1 MNFREYIRDEVF
13 TKRAADAECLV
24 IYDPTRRY
32 REIVRGM
39 ESASCRVIDAG
50 SSVIEQREAAMTALR
65 DLGDGKIQQFVL
77 WVPARKPEADEEYQG
92 NPFSVFGRIG
102 AEFPSGDGDDFA
114 SLCRKAKPDHVVEI
128 NKLFAEGEP
137 GFETIDALDKGGAW
151 PKLKTLL
158 AANSPKEII
167 IGLLSPSSEQD
178 AALKSDPTWANEA
191 REFIERTLGH
201 KLKTRGQ
208 TRQSIADELW
218 RLLTFSELIF
228 DSSGDIPSSL
238 SVVPRADTA
247 AKALVF
253 EVCDEL
259 RKHQDHKDTYLTKA
273 LEIEEELALPERAKT
288 MIHLG
293 RRDTFAFE
301 ERHFLSRFIDTLLAR
316 KTDEARGILN
326 SRQKSIWLS
335 NEDRLIEWTVAER
348 ALDLIETAEN
358 HTQPSFANLE
368 AIIHA
373 YASSGRELDRR
384 HRELEQAAAE
394 REGEQDGL
402 EKLVAAARVS
412 YLKVVGGLQAE
423 FVRLVQSDGWPACD
437 GKLFSNAQVFDREV
451 APALDAGQRV
461 AYFLI
466 DSLRYELAVE
476 LEKQLS
482 EKRAVSFHTVC
493 AQLPTYT
500 EVGMASLM
508 PEADK
513 ALSLAN
519 KDGKLVTTLGGAVA
533 TAPSTR
539 FAYLQS
545 RKGDFCTDIELDDLV
560 RSGKKPKLP
569 DKTRLLVVRS
579 RDLDAIAHESP
590 HQVLQVIPSLV
601 RLIIK
606 GIGKVESAG
615 FQKAVIATDH
625 GFILLHEQEAG
636 NVASKPP
643 GNWVVEKSRCLLGQG
658 EADAN
663 NLVFPRE
670 HVGIPGEF
678 QHYAVPKTLVPYVRN
693 YLYYHE
699 GLSLQECVLPCL
711 CVEMKAQAAKKK
723 LPELQISYRQGKT
736 DKITSRR
743 PVIDIA
749 WSQMDAFAEEHEI
762 EIALEA
768 VDSKGNA
775 IGWVN
780 SGQTVNPATQGVRI
794 HPGQIVG
801 VGLRMEDEFSG
812 NFTVRALDPA
822 TQALMAERTL
832 KTAYLE

>member
-1 MNFREYIRDEVF
+1 MTIRKYIHDEVF
-13 TKRAADAECLV
+13 AKRATESGCLV
-24 IYDPTRRY
+24 IYDPARRY
-32 REIVRGM
+32 RNIVCAM
-39 ESASCRVIDAG
+39 ESGSCRIIDAG
-50 SSVIEQREAAMTALR
+50 SSVIEQREAAMAALSG
-65 DLGDGKIQQFVL
+65 LSDGKIQQLVL
-77 WVPARKPEADEEYQG
+77 WIPAQKPEADEEYQG

-114 SLCRKAKPDHVVEI
+114 SLCRRAKPDRVIEI
-128 NKLFAEGEP
+128 NKLFADGEP
-137 GFETIDALDKGGAW
+137 GFETIDALDQGGSW

-158 AANSPKEII
+158 AANSSKEII
-167 IGLLSPSSEQD
+167 IGLLSPKPDQET
-178 AALKSDPTWANEA
+178 ALSNDPSWVNEA

-201 KLKTRGQ
+201 KLKTKGQ
-208 TRQSIADELW
+208 TRQSIAYELW
-218 RLLTFSELIF
+218 KLLTFSELAF
-228 DSSGDIPSSL
+228 DSSSVLPASL
-238 SVVPRADTA
+238 SLVPRADRE
-247 AKALVF
+247 AKAVVF

-259 RKHQDHKDTYLTKA
+259 RKHQDHKDTYLTRAMEIEKA
-273 LEIEEELALPERAKT
+273 LVLPEHLT

-293 RRDTFAFE
+293 NRDTFAFE
-301 ERHFLSRFIDTLLAR
+301 ERLFLSQLIDAVLAR
-316 KTDEARGILN
+316 KTREARAILK
-326 SRQKSIWLS
+326 SREKSIWLS
-335 NEDRLIEWTVAER
+335 NEGRLIEWTVAER
-348 ALDLIETAEN
+348 ALDLIEAAEN
-358 HTQPSFANLE
+358 HSQPTFANLE

-394 REGEQDGL
+394 CHEEHNGL

-423 FVRLVQSDGWPACD
+423 FIRLVQSDGWPACD
-437 GKLFSNAQVFDREV
+437 GQLLTNAQIFDREV

-466 DSLRYELAVE
+466 DSLRYELAIE
-476 LEKQLS
+476 LEKRLS
-482 EKRAVSFHTVC
+482 EKHTVRFHTVC

-508 PEADK
+508 PEADR
-513 ALSLAN
+513 ALLLAN
-519 KDGKLVTTLGGAVA
+519 KDGKLMTTLGGVVA

-545 RKGDFCTDIELDDLV
+545 KKGDLCTDIELDDLV
-560 RSGKKPKLP
+560 RSGKKLKLP

-590 HQVLQVIPSLV
+590 HQVLQVIPTLI

-606 GIGKVESAG
+606 GIGKVAAAG
-615 FQKAVIATDH
+615 FQKVVIATDH
-625 GFILLHEQEAG
+625 GFILFHEQEAG
-636 NVASKPP
+636 NVVPKPP
-643 GNWVVEKSRCLLGQG
+643 GNWLVEKARCLLGHG

-663 NLVFPRE
+663 NLVFARE

-678 QHYAVPKTLVPYVRN
+678 QHYAVPKTLAPYIRGH
-693 YLYYHE
+693 LYYHE

-711 CVEMKAQAAKKK
+711 CVEMKGPAAKKN
-723 LPELQISYRQGKT
+723 LPDLQITYRQGKT

-749 WSQMDAFAEEHEI
+749 WSQMDAFAEENEI
-762 EIALEA
+762 EIALDA
-768 VDSKGNA
+768 VDSKGNT
-775 IGWVN
+775 IGWVS
-780 SGQTVNPATQGVRI
+780 SGQTVNLATQGVRVR
-794 HPGQIVG
+794 PGQIVG
-801 VGLRMEDEFSG
+801 VGLRMEEEFSG
-812 NFTVRALDPA
+812 HFTVRALDPA
-822 TQALMAERTL
+822 TQTLLAQLTL

>member
-1 MNFREYIRDEVF
+1 
-13 TKRAADAECLV
+13 
-24 IYDPTRRY
+24 
-32 REIVRGM
+32 
-39 ESASCRVIDAG
+39 
-50 SSVIEQREAAMTALR
+50 
-65 DLGDGKIQQFVL
+65 
-77 WVPARKPEADEEYQG
+77 
-92 NPFSVFGRIG
+92 
-102 AEFPSGDGDDFA
+102 
-114 SLCRKAKPDHVVEI
+114 
-128 NKLFAEGEP
+128 
-137 GFETIDALDKGGAW
+137 
-151 PKLKTLL
+151 
-158 AANSPKEII
+158 
-167 IGLLSPSSEQD
+167 
-178 AALKSDPTWANEA
+178 
-191 REFIERTLGH
+191 
-201 KLKTRGQ
+201 
-208 TRQSIADELW
+208 
-218 RLLTFSELIF
+218 
-228 DSSGDIPSSL
+228 
-238 SVVPRADTA
+238 
-247 AKALVF
+247 
-253 EVCDEL
+253 
-259 RKHQDHKDTYLTKA
+259 
-273 LEIEEELALPERAKT
+273 
-288 MIHLG
+288 MI
-293 RRDTFAFE
+293 
-301 ERHFLSRFIDTLLAR
+301 AR

-326 SRQKSIWLS
+326 SWKKSIWLS

-348 ALDLIETAEN
+348 ALELIDATEGQAE
-358 HTQPSFANLE
+358 PSFPNLE
-368 AIIHA
+368 VIIHG
-373 YASSGRELDRR
+373 YVSSFRRLDRLD
-384 HRELEQAAAE
+384 RELEQAVAE
-394 REGEQDGL
+394 LQDEHSGL
-402 EKLVAAARVS
+402 EKIVAAARVS
-412 YLKVVGGLQAE
+412 YLKVLNALQAE
-423 FVRLVQSDGWPACD
+423 FVRLVQSEGWPAYG
-437 GKLFSNAQVFDREV
+437 GKVFSNAQVFDREV
-451 APALDAGQRV
+451 APALDAGERV

-482 EKRAVSFHTVC
+482 EKHVVSFHPVC

-539 FAYLQS
+539 FAYLKS
-545 RKGDFCTDIELDDLV
+545 KKGDLCTDIELDDLV
-560 RSGKKPKLP
+560 RSGKKLKLP

-636 NVASKPP
+636 NVAPKPL
-643 GNWVVEKSRCLLGQG
+643 GKWLVEKSRCLLGQG

-663 NLVFPRE
+663 NLVFARE
-670 HVGIPGEF
+670 HVGISGEF

-723 LPELQISYRQGKT
+723 LPDLQISYRQGKT

-743 PVIDIA
+743 PVVDIS
-749 WSQMDAFAEEHEI
+749 WSQMEAFAEEHEI

-768 VDSKGNA
+768 VDAKGNA
-775 IGWVN
+775 IGWVGA
-780 SGQTVNPATQGVRI
+780 GQTVNPATQGVRI
-794 HPGQIVG
+794 RPGQVVG

-822 TQALMAERTL
+822 TQALVAQLTL
-832 KTAYLE
+832 KTAYFE

>member
-1 MNFREYIRDEVF
+1 MSIREYFRDEVF
-13 TKRAADAECLV
+13 TKRAADAGCLV
-24 IYDPTRRY
+24 IYDPARHY
-32 REIVRGM
+32 RDIVRGM
-39 ESASCRVIDAG
+39 ESASCRVLDAG

-65 DLGDGKIQQFVL
+65 DLGDGKIQRFVL
-77 WVPARKPEADEEYQG
+77 WVPARKPEADAEYQG

-137 GFETIDALDKGGAW
+137 NFETIDALDKGGSW

-167 IGLLSPSSEQD
+167 IGLLSPGPVQD
-178 AALKSDPTWANEA
+178 AALKSDPTWADEA

-208 TRQSIADELW
+208 TRQSIGDELW
-218 RLLTFSELIF
+218 RLVTFSELVF
-228 DSSGDIPSSL
+228 DSSGEIPASL
-238 SVVPRADTA
+238 SLVPRADTA

-259 RKHQDHKDTYLTKA
+259 RKHQDHKQSYLTKA

-293 RRDTFAFE
+293 HRDTFAFE
-301 ERHFLSRFIDTLLAR
+301 ERHFLSRFIDALLAR

-348 ALDLIETAEN
+348 ALDLIEAAEN
-358 HTQPSFANLE
+358 HTQPTFQNLE

-373 YASSGRELDRR
+373 YASSWRELDRR

-394 REGEQDGL
+394 CEGEHDAL
-402 EKLVAAARVS
+402 ERLIAAARLS
-412 YLKVVGGLQAE
+412 YLKVAGGIQAE
-423 FVRLVQSDGWPACD
+423 FVRLVQTDGWPASD
-437 GKLFSNAQVFDREV
+437 GRLFSNTQVFDREV
-451 APALDAGQRV
+451 APLLDAGQNV

-476 LEKQLS
+476 LQKQLS
-482 EKRAVSFHTVC
+482 EKHAVNLYTVC

-513 ALSLAN
+513 ALSL
-519 KDGKLVTTLGGAVA
+519 KKKEGKLVTTLDGGVA
-533 TAPSTR
+533 TTPTAR
-539 FAYLQS
+539 FAYLRS
-545 RKGDFCTDIELDDLV
+545 KKGDLCVDISLDELVGL
-560 RSGKKPKLP
+560 RRKLKLP
-569 DKTRLLVVRS
+569 EKTRLLVVRS
-579 RDLDAIAHESP
+579 RDIDAIAHESP
-590 HQVLQVIPSLV
+590 QQVLQVIPNLI
-601 RLIIK
+601 RLIMK
-606 GIGKVESAG
+606 GIGRVEALG
-615 FQKAVIATDH
+615 FKKAVIATDH
-625 GFILLHEQEAG
+625 GFILFHEQEAG
-636 NVASKPP
+636 NVAPKPP
-643 GNWVVEKSRCLLGQG
+643 GNWLVEKSRCLLGQG
-658 EADAN
+658 EADASN
-663 NLVFPRE
+663 IVFARE
-670 HVGIPGEF
+670 HVSIRGEF
-678 QHYAVPKTLVPYVRN
+678 EHYAAPKTLVPYARGS
-693 YLYYHE
+693 LYYHE

-711 CVEMKAQAAKKK
+711 CVTMKVRSAKKQ

-736 DKITSRR
+736 NQITTRR
-743 PVIDIA
+743 PVIDIG
-749 WSQMDAFAEEHEI
+749 WNQMETFADEHEI
-762 EIALEA
+762 EIIIEA
-768 VDSKGNA
+768 VDQKGNA
-775 IGWVN
+775 IGWVS
-780 SGQTVNPATQGVRI
+780 SGQTLNPATQGVRI
-794 HPGQIVG
+794 RPGDKFG
-801 VGLRMEDEFSG
+801 VGLRMEDQFAG

-822 TQALMAERTL
+822 TQTVITQVAL